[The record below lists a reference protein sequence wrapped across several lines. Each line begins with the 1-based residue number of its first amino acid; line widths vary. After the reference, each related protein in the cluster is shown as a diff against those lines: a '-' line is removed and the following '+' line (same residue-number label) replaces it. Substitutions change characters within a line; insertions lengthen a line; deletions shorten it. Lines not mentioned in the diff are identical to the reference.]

1 MKKVKG
7 HVMKREC
14 NGKKRTENHSFPLI
28 FVVSV
33 VKYIKKKKNAK
44 ESVYV
49 YVFLNKIPQKVV
61 ELLV

>member
-1 MKKVKG
+1 
-7 HVMKREC
+7 MKREC
-14 NGKKRTENHSFPLI
+14 NGKKRIENHSFPLI